1 MKALSSE
8 TIARKKGSV
17 NNPRGRLPC
26 RDKHRNRIALPQL
39 PDSENAET
47 ARRNS
52 ALTDQL
58 AIVKRLSGMTAVMDV
73 RVVQRDTT

>member
-26 RDKHRNRIALPQL
+26 RGKHRNRIAPPQL
-39 PDSENAET
+39 PDRANAET

-52 ALTDQL
+52 ALTGQL
-58 AIVKRLSGMTAVMDV
+58 SIVKRLSGMTAVMDV
-73 RVVQRDTT
+73 RAVQRETK